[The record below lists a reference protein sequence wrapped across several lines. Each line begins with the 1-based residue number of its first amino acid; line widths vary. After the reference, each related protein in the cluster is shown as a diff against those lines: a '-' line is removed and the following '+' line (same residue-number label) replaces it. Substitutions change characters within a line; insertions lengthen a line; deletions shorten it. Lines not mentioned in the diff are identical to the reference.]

1 MEKECR
7 DIVENFIN
15 KYNGIFNNL
24 DLYDLKTFSPKD
36 LTSTKIVVKTGS
48 NTIGMKQIVDYLE
61 KDVYPILPY
70 EIIVIPTLFQFICR
84 IIVS

>member
-24 DLYDLKTFSPKD
+24 DLYDLKTLFKNKIGKNND
-36 LTSTKIVVKTGS
+36 LRVKKNQEMWCVVK
-48 NTIGMKQIVDYLE
+48 KY
-61 KDVYPILPY
+61 
-70 EIIVIPTLFQFICR
+70 
-84 IIVS
+84 

>member
-24 DLYDLKTFSPKD
+24 DLYDLKNLFKNFIGKNND
-36 LTSTKIVVKTGS
+36 LRVKKNQEMWYVVKKYYDNQKKG
-48 NTIGMKQIVDYLE
+48 N
-61 KDVYPILPY
+61 
-70 EIIVIPTLFQFICR
+70 
-84 IIVS
+84 

>member
-24 DLYDLKTFSPKD
+24 DLYDLKTLFKNKIGKNND
-36 LTSTKIVVKTGS
+36 LRVKKNQEMWCVVKKYYISQRKGINNAKS
-48 NTIGMKQIVDYLE
+48 
-61 KDVYPILPY
+61 
-70 EIIVIPTLFQFICR
+70 
-84 IIVS
+84 